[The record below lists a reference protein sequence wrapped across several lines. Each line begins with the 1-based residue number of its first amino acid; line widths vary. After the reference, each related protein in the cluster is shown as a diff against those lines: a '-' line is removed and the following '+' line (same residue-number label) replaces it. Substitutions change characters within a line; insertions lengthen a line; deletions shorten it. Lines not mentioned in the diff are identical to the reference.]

1 MEIEDIGKSMTT
13 KHFTMDVTCEEFL
26 ALRLELNRL
35 RQQARD
41 LSYQSRVNVDVRLL
55 KGRSTESGHK
65 QQTMNSFKK
74 RVEELIEENP
84 RHLPQWTYADVA
96 GAAYLIEEYSY
107 QLDFIARLEKAL
119 LRRV

>member
-1 MEIEDIGKSMTT
+1 MTD
-13 KHFTMDVTCEEFL
+13 KHFTMDVTAEEFL
-26 ALRLELNRL
+26 ALRHELNRL

-41 LSYQSRVNVDVRLL
+41 SSCQSRVNVDVRLL

-65 QQTMNSFKK
+65 QQKINSFKK
-74 RVEELIEENP
+74 RIEELTEENP
-84 RHLPQWTYADVA
+84 RHLPQWTYADLI

-107 QLDFIARLEKAL
+107 QLDFITRLEKAL